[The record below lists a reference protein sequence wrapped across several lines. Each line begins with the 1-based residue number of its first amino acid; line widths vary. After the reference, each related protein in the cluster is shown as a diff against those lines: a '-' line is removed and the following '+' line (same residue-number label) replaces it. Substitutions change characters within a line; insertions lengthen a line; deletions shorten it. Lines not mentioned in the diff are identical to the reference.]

1 MTTAHWRQRNAVLVT
16 EAHSMGG
23 IAAIRSLG
31 RAGYPVYACASER
44 NALGLASRYAT
55 GALLAPEYHDSQFI
69 PWLRDVI
76 AHNNIKAIVPSE
88 GLLLAIR
95 SKLAEFA
102 HLIPVSQRDDVLYR
116 GLSKADLFVE
126 LTMPG
131 NDAAHA
137 ANLPP
142 SIVVEDAAHV
152 PDAGKLEALGAPL
165 YIKVDA
171 CYGDGEAS
179 GTVYRA
185 TTAAAARERLSQAL
199 SHFRKAL
206 VQGHVPGQGVG
217 AFFLVWDGKVVAEF
231 MHRRIHEVPH
241 TGGASSFRESWWHQ
255 GIRDDALAKLTCLR
269 WSGVAMM
276 EYRWDPATDRFY
288 FIEMNGRFWGSLHL
302 ALCAGVDF
310 PMLLMDSFFGH
321 PVTPVLNFP
330 LGVRCRYTF
339 PRDVQYV
346 WSRLKDRHLSIAARG
361 WSVFEFL
368 LLSLDPRVKSD
379 LFFAGDSGLYWK
391 RLWRFVTTLG

>member
-55 GALLAPEYHDSQFI
+55 GALVAPEYHDSQFI

-76 AHNNIKAIVPSE
+76 ARNNIKAIVPSE

-142 SIVVEDAAHV
+142 SVVVADAAHV
-152 PDAGKLEALGAPL
+152 PDEGTLAALGAPL

-185 TTAAAARERLSQAL
+185 TTAAVARERLIQAL
-199 SHFRKAL
+199 SQFRKAL

-269 WSGVAMM
+269 WNCVAMM
-276 EYRWDPATDRFY
+276 EYRWDPATDRY
-288 FIEMNGRFWGSLHL
+288 FIEMAFSVPMNVRGRYSPALTCRQRSTSPVITSPTVTRCSASRSSTCSGKPHAPRSTSVGSDCL
-302 ALCAGVDF
+302 
-310 PMLLMDSFFGH
+310 
-321 PVTPVLNFP
+321 
-330 LGVRCRYTF
+330 
-339 PRDVQYV
+339 
-346 WSRLKDRHLSIAARG
+346 SRGWYRWAIQRATRRSSSKLSIMARRNATRT
-361 WSVFEFL
+361 
-368 LLSLDPRVKSD
+368 RVVP
-379 LFFAGDSGLYWK
+379 LRGNWHGA
-391 RLWRFVTTLG
+391 WR